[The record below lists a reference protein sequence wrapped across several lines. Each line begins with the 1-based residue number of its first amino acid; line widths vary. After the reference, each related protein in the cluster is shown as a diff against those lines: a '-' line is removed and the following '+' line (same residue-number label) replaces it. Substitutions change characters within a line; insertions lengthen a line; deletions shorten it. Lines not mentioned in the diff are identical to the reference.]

1 MAGKKDPKYPPYV
14 CDDDKSRENYMKY
27 IKMLDTTKPA
37 DRPNLLQQI
46 SNMLKGAP
54 VRNVAPGK
62 GKAAAKK
69 AATSNVKKSKIP
81 MSPTR

>member
-1 MAGKKDPKYPPYV
+1 MAGKKDPKYPDYMGE
-14 CDDDKSRENYMKY
+14 DGTSREDYMKY

-37 DRPNLLQQI
+37 NRPNLLKQI
-46 SNMLKGAP
+46 LEMLKGAP

-62 GKAAAKK
+62 SRTAAKK
-69 AATSNVKKSKIP
+69 AAVAKKSKIP